1 MKRIDLFRWLGPSPR
16 SPGQTLLGP
25 WRRKL
30 RHSHLVVAIVLLPL
44 VAAAEDW
51 PQFRGP
57 NASGVSTS
65 NKPLPTEFSLE
76 ENLHWS
82 VQLGDGIGS
91 PIVCGGKVYATA
103 MTADEKLGI
112 FAFDAATGKEIWK
125 SEFDTGKLPRITPPN
140 SHASA
145 TPACDGERVYV
156 HFSTLGLLALNAA
169 TGELAWEYKLPLPA
183 YLMDWGSGSSP
194 ILYEDLVIFNQDDDL
209 APALFAID
217 KHTGKL
223 RWKTERPDMLA
234 GYSIPVVCESDGR
247 TDLVVGG
254 TGRLVGYDPATGKER
269 WTANTLPR
277 TLMTSPVVR
286 DGIIYISVQSYGDET
301 RTLKYALLEWLDTN
315 QDGELSRAEIPKEF
329 HPRFDRSDKDG
340 SGVLSGSEVDTAF
353 QSAEN
358 LVGGGT
364 TIQAVRG
371 GGSGDV
377 TQTHVLWNLH
387 NRSPSNLSSPLVIGE
402 QLFVVK
408 KGGLSS
414 SFDVSTGKTHWELS
428 RIRNIGDYYGSPVAG
443 DGKIYVPG
451 ENGFIVVLKQGP
463 KLKFL
468 AKNDIGESC
477 LATPAIADGRI
488 FVRGR
493 QSLFCFSSEGK

>member
-1 MKRIDLFRWLGPSPR
+1 
-16 SPGQTLLGP
+16 
-25 WRRKL
+25 
-30 RHSHLVVAIVLLPL
+30 V
-44 VAAAEDW
+44 
-51 PQFRGP
+51 
-57 NASGVSTS
+57 
-65 NKPLPTEFSLE
+65 
-76 ENLHWS
+76 
-82 VQLGDGIGS
+82 
-91 PIVCGGKVYATA
+91 
-103 MTADEKLGI
+103 
-112 FAFDAATGKEIWK
+112 
-125 SEFDTGKLPRITPPN
+125 
-140 SHASA
+140 
-145 TPACDGERVYV
+145 
-156 HFSTLGLLALNAA
+156 
-169 TGELAWEYKLPLPA
+169 
-183 YLMDWGSGSSP
+183 
-194 ILYEDLVIFNQDDDL
+194 YEDLVIFNQDDDL

-217 KHTGKL
+217 KNTGQLK
-223 RWKTERPDMLA
+223 WKTERPDMLA
-234 GYSIPVVCESDGR
+234 GYSIPVICEVDGR
-247 TDLVVGG
+247 SDLVVGG
-254 TGRLVGYDPATGKER
+254 TGKLIGYDPATGKER

-315 QDGELSRAEIPKEF
+315 QDGELARAEIPKEF
-329 HPRFDRSDKDG
+329 WPRFDRSDKDG

-377 TQTHVLWNLH
+377 TDTHVVFNLH

-408 KGGLSS
+408 KGGISS
-414 SFDVSTGKTHWELS
+414 SFDAATGKTHWELS

-451 ENGFIVVLKQGP
+451 ENGFIVVLEQGP

-493 QSLFCFSSEGK
+493 QSLFCFSGEGK

>member
-1 MKRIDLFRWLGPSPR
+1 MRTKFVFA
-16 SPGQTLLGP
+16 TL
-25 WRRKL
+25 
-30 RHSHLVVAIVLLPL
+30 ALLPII
-44 VAAAEDW
+44 VAAEDW
-51 PQFRGP
+51 RQFRGP

-65 NKPLPTEFSLE
+65 DLPLPSEFSQE
-76 ENLHWS
+76 QNLRWS
-82 VQLGDGIGS
+82 AKLGDGIGS
-91 PIVCGGKVYATA
+91 PIVVGGKVYATA
-103 MTADEKLGI
+103 MTGDEKLGVI
-112 FAFDAATGKEIWK
+112 AFDAATGKEIWK
-125 SEFDTGKLPRITPPN
+125 TEFDTGKLPRITPPN
-140 SHASA
+140 SHASS
-145 TPACDGERVYV
+145 TPASDGKRVYV
-156 HFSTLGLLALNAA
+156 HFSTLGLLALDAA
-169 TGELAWEYKLPLPA
+169 TGELAWEHKLPLPA
-183 YLMDWGSGSSP
+183 YLMDWGSGGSP
-194 ILYEDLVIFNQDDDL
+194 IVYEDLVIFNQDDDL
-209 APALFAID
+209 APALFAIEAQ
-217 KHTGKL
+217 TGDL
-223 RWKTERPDMLA
+223 RWKTERPEMLA
-234 GYSIPVVCESDGR
+234 GYSIPVLCEAEGR
-247 TDLVVGG
+247 TDLVVAG
-254 TGRLVGYDPATGKER
+254 TGKLIGYDPTTGKEL
-269 WTANTLPR
+269 WTAKTLPR

-286 DGIIYISVQSYGDET
+286 NGVIYISVQSYGDET

-315 QDGELSRAEIPKEF
+315 QDGQLARKEVPKEF
-329 HPRFDRSDKDG
+329 WDRFDRSDKDK

-353 QSAEN
+353 QASEN

-377 TQTHVLWNLH
+377 TDTHVVFNLH
-387 NRSPSNLSSPLVIGE
+387 NRSPSNLSSPLVVGD

-414 SFDVSTGKTHWELS
+414 SFDAATGKTHWELS

-451 ENGFIVVLKQGP
+451 ENGFIVVLEQGP
-463 KLKFL
+463 KLNVL

>member
-1 MKRIDLFRWLGPSPR
+1 MR
-16 SPGQTLLGP
+16 SRFSCLAAL
-25 WRRKL
+25 
-30 RHSHLVVAIVLLPL
+30 ALLPAMAT
-44 VAAAEDW
+44 AADW

-57 NASGVSTS
+57 NASGVSTDD
-65 NKPLPTEFSLE
+65 KPLPTEFSLE
-76 ENLHWS
+76 QNLRWS
-82 VQLGDGIGS
+82 AKLGDGIGS
-91 PIVCGGKVYATA
+91 PIVAGGKVFVTA
-103 MTADEKLGI
+103 MIGPEKLGV
-112 FAFDAATGKEIWK
+112 FGFDASTGKEIWR

-140 SHASA
+140 SPASS
-145 TPACDGERVYV
+145 TPACDGQRVYI
-156 HFSTLGLLALNAA
+156 HFSTLGLLALDAA

-183 YLMDWGSGSSP
+183 YLMDWGSGASP
-194 ILYEDLVIFNQDDDL
+194 IVFGDLVIFNQDDDL

-217 KHTGKL
+217 RNSGQLK
-223 RWKTERPDMLA
+223 WKTERPEMLA
-234 GYSIPVVCESDGR
+234 GYSIPVVCQADGR
-247 TDLVVGG
+247 TDIVVAG
-254 TGRLVGYDPATGKER
+254 TGKLIGYDPVTGKEQ
-269 WTANTLPR
+269 WVAKTLPR

-286 DGIIYISVQSYGDET
+286 DGIIYTSVQSYGDET

-315 QDGELSRAEIPKEF
+315 QDGALARAEIPKEF
-329 HPRFDRSDKDG
+329 WPRFDRSDKDA
-340 SGVLSGSEVDTAF
+340 SGILSGAEVDTAF
-353 QSAEN
+353 QAAEN

-377 TQTHVLWNLH
+377 TDTHVLWNIH
-387 NRSPSNLSSPLVIGE
+387 NRSPSNLSSPLVVGE

-414 SFDVSTGKTHWELS
+414 SFDAASGKTHWELS

-451 ENGFIVVLKQGP
+451 ENGFIVVLEQGP

-468 AKNDIGESC
+468 AKNDIGQSC
-477 LATPAIADGRI
+477 LASPAIADGRI
-488 FVRGR
+488 FIRGR

>member
-1 MKRIDLFRWLGPSPR
+1 MRTKFVFA
-16 SPGQTLLGP
+16 TL
-25 WRRKL
+25 
-30 RHSHLVVAIVLLPL
+30 ALLPII
-44 VAAAEDW
+44 VAAEDW
-51 PQFRGP
+51 RQFRGP

-65 NKPLPTEFSLE
+65 DLPLPSEFSQE
-76 ENLHWS
+76 QNLRWS
-82 VQLGDGIGS
+82 AKLGDGIGS
-91 PIVCGGKVYATA
+91 PIVVGGKVYATA
-103 MTADEKLGI
+103 MTGDEKLGVI
-112 FAFDAATGKEIWK
+112 AFDAATGKEIWK
-125 SEFDTGKLPRITPPN
+125 TEFDTGKLPRITPPN
-140 SHASA
+140 SHASS
-145 TPACDGERVYV
+145 TPASDGKRVYV
-156 HFSTLGLLALNAA
+156 HFSTLGLLALDAS
-169 TGELAWEYKLPLPA
+169 TGELAWEHKLPLPA
-183 YLMDWGSGSSP
+183 YLMDWGSGGSP
-194 ILYEDLVIFNQDDDL
+194 IVYEDLVIFNQDDDL
-209 APALFAID
+209 APALFAIEAQ
-217 KHTGKL
+217 TGDL
-223 RWKTERPDMLA
+223 RWKTERPEMLA
-234 GYSIPVVCESDGR
+234 GYSIPVLCEAEGR
-247 TDLVVGG
+247 TDLVVAG
-254 TGRLVGYDPATGKER
+254 TGKLIGYDPTTGKEL
-269 WTANTLPR
+269 WTAKTLPR

-286 DGIIYISVQSYGDET
+286 NGVIYISVQSYGDET

-315 QDGELSRAEIPKEF
+315 QDGQLARKEVPKEF
-329 HPRFDRSDKDG
+329 WDRFDRSDKDK

-353 QSAEN
+353 QASEN

-377 TQTHVLWNLH
+377 TDTHVVFNLH
-387 NRSPSNLSSPLVIGE
+387 NRSPSNLSSPLVVGD

-414 SFDVSTGKTHWELS
+414 SFDAATGKTHWELS

-451 ENGFIVVLKQGP
+451 ENGFIVVLEQGP
-463 KLKFL
+463 KLNVL